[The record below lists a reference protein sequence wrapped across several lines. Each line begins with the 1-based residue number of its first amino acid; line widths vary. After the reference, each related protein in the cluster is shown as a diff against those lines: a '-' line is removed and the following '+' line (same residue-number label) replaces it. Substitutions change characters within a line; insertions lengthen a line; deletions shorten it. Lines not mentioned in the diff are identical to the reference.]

1 MADCLQLQVILRALA
16 GFFLH
21 AIVRVFFP
29 AFAVIFACVWRV
41 FLPAI
46 PVFLP
51 VSCMYFCLQKQAI
64 LHASLGQICMS
75 SACKTT
81 CKIPVVFR

>member
-1 MADCLQLQVILRALA
+1 MELQV
-16 GFFLH
+16 FLP
-21 AIVRVFFP
+21 AIVRVLFP

-51 VSCMYFCLQKQAI
+51 VEAGNF
-64 LHASLGQICMS
+64 
-75 SACKTT
+75 AC
-81 CKIPVVFR
+81 

>member
-1 MADCLQLQVILRALA
+1 MELQV
-16 GFFLH
+16 FLP
-21 AIVRVFFP
+21 AIVRVVFP
-29 AFAVIFACVWRV
+29 AFAVIFACVWWV

-51 VSCMYFCLQKQAI
+51 VSFMYFCLQKQAI
-64 LHASLGQICMS
+64 LHASRGQICMS
-75 SACKTT
+75 AACKTT

>member
-1 MADCLQLQVILRALA
+1 MADCLQLQVILRGIA
-16 GFFLH
+16 GFLP

-29 AFAVIFACVWRV
+29 AFAVNFACVWRV

-51 VSCMYFCLQKQAI
+51 VS
-64 LHASLGQICMS
+64 
-75 SACKTT
+75 
-81 CKIPVVFR
+81 